1 MVSRR
6 RILSRSRDDLNLEM
20 SPGYPQ
26 QEEEEDVWYN
36 RDKLYK
42 DHIQEVLDKWTQI
55 DDEIWAKVIV
65 LEKNRRVAKAYARA
79 PVLTIN
85 GSDEGFDGFSIY
97 LDVPQHVKELFLLP
111 HRQTSTYN
119 LSSGHLIVSKTIWI

>member
-42 DHIQEVLDKWTQI
+42 VSFGLQLFTILILSYVFILLLANTCLMQKFKKLVGEGRIKTFIRYIELLSTFSHCNKL
-55 DDEIWAKVIV
+55 
-65 LEKNRRVAKAYARA
+65 LE
-79 PVLTIN
+79 
-85 GSDEGFDGFSIY
+85 SIGI
-97 LDVPQHVKELFLLP
+97 LSFLI
-111 HRQTSTYN
+111 
-119 LSSGHLIVSKTIWI
+119 SSF